1 MLALRG
7 ECLQAGS
14 SQVTG
19 LLPADP
25 GGTFQVA
32 SDQAVPPVDALTI
45 LPGVHD
51 GGITWYHGGGDF
63 IIVGRHFVL
72 TGDHVGILL
81 ELRPPIV

>member
-7 ECLQAGS
+7 ECLRAGS

-19 LLPADP
+19 LLPADT

-45 LPGVHD
+45 PPGVRD
-51 GGITWYHGGGDF
+51 GGITWYDGGGDF

-72 TGDHVGILL
+72 TGDHVGNLP
-81 ELRPPIV
+81 EFRPPIV